1 MDTLPPRHA
10 PSPLPLSQPCPPPP
24 PLPPK
29 VLAEAPVSALISAIG
44 GATLYPLVGF
54 QRSLSKFGHFLTALC
69 LEGLS
74 AGAIG
79 LLLGAAS
86 PSSDVA
92 LALFPP
98 ITVLTIIFNGLN
110 IAEVGCAPR
119 ARVGRTPL

>member
-1 MDTLPPRHA
+1 
-10 PSPLPLSQPCPPPP
+10 
-24 PLPPK
+24 
-29 VLAEAPVSALISAIG
+29 VLAEAPVSALISAIS

-54 QRSLSKFGHFLTALC
+54 QRSLSKFGNFLTSLC

-79 LLLGAAS
+79 LLLGAAA

-110 IAEVGCAPR
+110 IAEVS
-119 ARVGRTPL
+119 